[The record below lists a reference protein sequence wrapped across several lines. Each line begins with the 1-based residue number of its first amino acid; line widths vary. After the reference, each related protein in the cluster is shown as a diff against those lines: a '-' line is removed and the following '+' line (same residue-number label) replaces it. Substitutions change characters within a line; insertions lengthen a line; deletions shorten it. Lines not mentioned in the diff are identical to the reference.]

1 MILQVYTKY
10 IYCFGEGGGQAPGG
24 GRLGWVAGDITG
36 HSTCVL

>member
-10 IYCFGEGGGQAPGG
+10 IYCFGEGGPGG

>member
-10 IYCFGEGGGQAPGG
+10 IYCFGEGGGRAPG

>member
-10 IYCFGEGGGQAPGG
+10 IYCFGEGGPGAGG